1 MEELDIVDVF
11 RELHP
16 NKRAYTYESKALK
29 LKSRIDVFLI
39 SHSFISNAE
48 KVEVRSSIVP
58 DHNALFLR
66 LQIDNSIKRGPG
78 TWNFNKLLLGDNDYR
93 LLINELLPI
102 ILEKYKDVES
112 KQLLWELIKMEIR
125 SETIKYSKPKRKKL
139 INKEN
144 LLQQEIEA
152 LDHEICNNVNLNQ
165 QLLNKYEAAKNELK
179 EIHDCKGREAI
190 FKSKVRWVEKGE
202 KPTRYFYSLEKRNY
216 ERKDITQLKTR
227 NGKITSNKELIRTEV
242 DDFYSDLLKT
252 KLIQTNTPILVTN
265 LMILL
270 TAWKFQD

>member
-1 MEELDIVDVF
+1 MEELGIVDVF

-29 LKSRIDVFLI
+29 LKSRIDFFLI

-48 KVEVRSSIVP
+48 KAEVRSSIAP
-58 DHNALFLR
+58 DHKASFLR

-78 TWNFNKLLLGDNDYR
+78 TWKFNNPILGDNDYR

-125 SETIKYSKPKRKKL
+125 SETIKYSKAKRKKL
-139 INKEN
+139 NNREN

-152 LDHEICNNVNLNQ
+152 LDHEICNNVDLNQ

-179 EIHDCKGREAI
+179 EIYDCKGREAI
-190 FKSKVRWVEKGE
+190 FRSKVLWVKKVG
-202 KPTRYFYSLEKRNY
+202 KPTR
-216 ERKDITQLKTR
+216 
-227 NGKITSNKELIRTEV
+227 
-242 DDFYSDLLKT
+242 
-252 KLIQTNTPILVTN
+252 
-265 LMILL
+265 
-270 TAWKFQD
+270 